1 MLKADLHV
9 HTRYSPDSI
18 SSPEKIVQRCLDLG
32 INCLAITDHNSIAG
46 ALETKRIAPFKVII
60 GEEIL
65 TNSGE
70 IIGYFLTGEIPPH
83 LSPEETVKRIKDQGG
98 LVCIPHPCDSLR
110 PQSRL
115 QHRALERI
123 MPQVDLIEVY
133 NSRTMLSKDAARA
146 SQLAQKHGL
155 PGTVGSDAHVVQEVG
170 RSYIELPD
178 FNDAEQ
184 FRKALA
190 QGRITGN
197 RTSILIHFYNIRN
210 RLFKLLRRG

>member
-1 MLKADLHV
+1 LLKADLHV

-18 SSPEKIVQRCLDLG
+18 SSPEKIVQRCIDSG

-46 ALETKRIAPFKVII
+46 ALETKRIAPFKVIV

-70 IIGYFLTGEIPPH
+70 IIGYFLTEEIPPH
-83 LSPEETVKRIKDQGG
+83 LSPEDTVKRIKDQGG

-110 PQSRL
+110 PQSKL
-115 QHRALERI
+115 QRRALERI

-133 NSRTMLSKDAARA
+133 NSRTMLLKDAARA

-155 PGTVGSDAHVVQEVG
+155 PGTAGSDAHVVQEVG
-170 RSYIELPD
+170 RSYIELPE

-184 FRKALA
+184 FRKALT

-210 RLFKLLRRG
+210 RLFKLLRRS

>member
-18 SSPEKIVQRCLDLG
+18 SSPEKIVQRCIDSG

-46 ALETKRIAPFKVII
+46 ALETKRIAPFKVIV

-70 IIGYFLTGEIPPH
+70 IIGYFLTEEIPPH
-83 LSPEETVKRIKDQGG
+83 LSPEDTVKRIKDQGG

-110 PQSRL
+110 PQSKL
-115 QHRALERI
+115 QRRALERI

-133 NSRTMLSKDAARA
+133 NSRTM
-146 SQLAQKHGL
+146 
-155 PGTVGSDAHVVQEVG
+155 
-170 RSYIELPD
+170 
-178 FNDAEQ
+178 
-184 FRKALA
+184 
-190 QGRITGN
+190 
-197 RTSILIHFYNIRN
+197 
-210 RLFKLLRRG
+210 

>member
-9 HTRYSPDSI
+9 HTRYSPDSM
-18 SSPEKIVQRCLDLG
+18 SSPEKIVQRCIDSG

-46 ALETKRIAPFKVII
+46 ALEIKRIAPFKVIV

-65 TNSGE
+65 TSQGE
-70 IIGYFLTGEIPPH
+70 IIGYFLSEEIPAH
-83 LSPEETVKRIKDQGG
+83 LSPEETVKRIKAQGG

-115 QHRALERI
+115 QRRALERI
-123 MPQVDLIEVY
+123 MSQIDLIEVY
-133 NSRTMLSKDAARA
+133 NSRTLLLRDATRAR
-146 SQLAQKHGL
+146 QLAQKHGF

-170 RSYIELPD
+170 RSFIEIPE

-190 QGRITGN
+190 LGRITGN
-197 RTSILIHFYNIRN
+197 RTSIVIHFYNIRN
-210 RLFKLLRRG
+210 RLFKLLKRG

>member
-18 SSPEKIVQRCLDLG
+18 SSPEKIVQRCIDSG

-46 ALETKRIAPFKVII
+46 ALETKRIAPFKVIV

-70 IIGYFLTGEIPPH
+70 IIGYFLTEEIPPH
-83 LSPEETVKRIKDQGG
+83 LSPEDTVKRIKDQGG

-110 PQSRL
+110 PQSKL
-115 QHRALERI
+115 QRRALERI

-133 NSRTMLSKDAARA
+133 NSRTMLLKDAARA

-155 PGTVGSDAHVVQEVG
+155 PGTAGSDAHVVQEVG
-170 RSYIELPD
+170 RSYIELPE

-184 FRKALA
+184 FRKALT

-210 RLFKLLRRG
+210 RLFKLLKRS

>member
-18 SSPEKIVQRCLDLG
+18 SSPEQIVQRCLEIG

-46 ALETKRIAPFKVII
+46 ALETKRIAPFKII
-60 GEEIL
+60 VGEEIL
-65 TNSGE
+65 TNQGE
-70 IIGYFLTGEIPPH
+70 IIGYFLSEEIPPH
-83 LSPEETVKRIKDQGG
+83 LSPEETVKRIKAQGG

-115 QHRALERI
+115 QRRALERI
-123 MPQVDLIEVY
+123 MPQVDLIEVF
-133 NSRTMLSKDAARA
+133 NSRTLLFRDAARA
-146 SQLAQKHGL
+146 RQLADKHGL
-155 PGTVGSDAHVVQEVG
+155 PGTAGSDAHVVQEIG
-170 RSYIELPD
+170 RSFIDMPE

-184 FRKALA
+184 FRRMVA

-210 RLFKLLRRG
+210 RLFKLLRRS